1 MEQQQIIMNFTLPPS
16 AEDLMVIAEAAVENL
31 PEEIT
36 AFCESLVIQIEEL
49 ADEALENDLE
59 LEDPYELVALYRS
72 GSHIA
77 PGVEKKVANDDDVLI
92 IFRRPLLD
100 LWCETC
106 EDLNTLMRQVMIEEL
121 GQNFDFSDDEID
133 EMTQRHYQGML

>member
-16 AEDLMVIAEAAVENL
+16 AEDLTVIAESAVEHL
-31 PEEIT
+31 PEELI
-36 AFCESLVIQIEEL
+36 AFCDSLVIHIEEL

-72 GSHIA
+72 GSQIA
-77 PGVEKKVANDDDVLI
+77 PGVEKKVANDDDILI

-100 LWCETC
+100 LWCETG
-106 EDLNTLMRQVMIEEL
+106 EDLNNLMRQVMIEEL
-121 GQNFDFSDDEID
+121 GQNFDFSDEEID